1 MQNLAVD
8 SWSRKMVQKKKKVPF
23 SILAVKSSENFSS
36 NFLNILNLNACS
48 NNLFVFRE
56 YLKG

>member
-1 MQNLAVD
+1 
-8 SWSRKMVQKKKKVPF
+8 MVQKKKKVPF